1 MLNWDEEPAAMP
13 VASPAPVMTPTAS
26 VESNLLPNRP
36 MPLPTAS
43 ASAPSA
49 NINPEDAL
57 EKTNRKFIARFNYL
71 ESEVNKSGKSL
82 SDMTLD
88 EMDFYWNEAK
98 KLPH

>member
-1 MLNWDEEPAAMP
+1 LLEFKHE
-13 VASPAPVMTPTAS
+13 VANGDQHKMEAEFGDVLFSLINYA
-26 VESNLLPNRP
+26 RFR
-36 MPLPTAS
+36 
-43 ASAPSA
+43 